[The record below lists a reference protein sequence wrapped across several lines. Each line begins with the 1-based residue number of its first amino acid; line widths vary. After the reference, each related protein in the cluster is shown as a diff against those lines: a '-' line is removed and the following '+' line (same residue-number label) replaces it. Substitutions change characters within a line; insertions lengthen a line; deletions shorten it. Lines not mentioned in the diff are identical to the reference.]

1 MHSSFVA
8 PTGSFFVIRSLL
20 IAFSLSLASVPA
32 AFAAKHWVEVGENVI
47 VAPFNLPA
55 DAVEEMD
62 VVDAAGRK
70 IGEVEEVIG
79 PRETE
84 ATALAIDFEDNAGLG
99 EEDVIVP
106 LAGVQLQGDRL
117 LLTGDAKTIKGYEIY
132 AD

>member
-1 MHSSFVA
+1 MLRSFAVTITLCLTLSSPA
-8 PTGSFFVIRSLL
+8 
-20 IAFSLSLASVPA
+20 LAA
-32 AFAAKHWVEVGENVI
+32 THWVEVDENVI

-79 PRETE
+79 PKETE
-84 ATALAIDFEDNAGLG
+84 ATALAIDFEDNEGLDDRD
-99 EEDVIVP
+99 EDIIVP

-117 LLTGDAKTIKGYEIY
+117 LLSGDAKTIKGYEIY